1 MSRYKKRTIYQ
12 IIVEA
17 GLVESKKQA
26 VDLARNEKIIV
37 DGLPITSLHYQ
48 VNPRKSKITVNEK
61 EIKLEDKRR
70 YFILNKSKGVIT
82 TKENILKFLKGK
94 VKDQELF
101 SYYPIG
107 RLDKDTTGLLI
118 ITNDGRLG
126 NKILNPKQKIAKTY
140 EAIVSGKLN
149 DNAIEQL
156 EKGVEIS
163 LEEDGKIT
171 KYRTQPAQIIILDFK
186 DKQTRV
192 EIIITEGKKRQIIR
206 MFKSV
211 NYRVIELKRTK
222 IGRLELDNL
231 NIGEVKEI
239 PRQEFFKLVF
249 E

>member
-70 YFILNKSKGVIT
+70 YFILNKPKGVIT
-82 TKENILKFLKGK
+82 TKENILKLFKGHIK
-94 VKDQELF
+94 NEELF
-101 SYYPIG
+101 AYYPIG
-107 RLDKDTTGLLI
+107 RLDKNTTGLLL

-140 EAIVSGKLN
+140 EAIVSGKLS

-222 IGRLELDNL
+222 IGSLELDNL

>member
-140 EAIVSGKLN
+140 EAIVSGKLS

>member
-12 IIVEA
+12 ILVEA

-26 VDLARNEKIIV
+26 VDLARAEKIII
-37 DGLPITSLHYQ
+37 DGLPVTSLHYQ
-48 VNPRKSKITVNEK
+48 INPRKSKIIVNEK
-61 EIKLEDKRR
+61 EIELEDKRR
-70 YFILNKSKGVIT
+70 YFILNKPKGIIT
-82 TKENILKFLKGK
+82 TKQNILKFFKGN

-101 SYYPIG
+101 AYYPIG

-126 NKILNPKQKIAKTY
+126 NKILNPKQNIAKTY
-140 EAIVSGKLN
+140 EAIISGKLSN
-149 DNAIEQL
+149 NAIEQL

-171 KYRTQPAQIIILDFK
+171 KYITQPAQIKVLDFK

-192 EIIITEGKKRQIIR
+192 EIIITEGKKRQVIR
-206 MFKSV
+206 MFKTV
-211 NYRVIELKRTK
+211 NYRVIELKRIK
-222 IGRLELDNL
+222 IGRLELEDL
-231 NIGEVKEI
+231 KIGQIKEI
-239 PRQEFFKLVF
+239 PRQEFFKLIF

>member
-140 EAIVSGKLN
+140 EAIVSGKLS

-231 NIGEVKEI
+231 KIGEVKEI

>member
-70 YFILNKSKGVIT
+70 YFILNKPKGVIT
-82 TKENILKFLKGK
+82 TKENILKLFKGHIK
-94 VKDQELF
+94 NEELF
-101 SYYPIG
+101 AYYPIG
-107 RLDKDTTGLLI
+107 RLDKNTTGLLI

-140 EAIVSGKLN
+140 EAIVSGKLS

>member
-70 YFILNKSKGVIT
+70 YFILNKPKGVIT
-82 TKENILKFLKGK
+82 TKENILKLFKGHIK
-94 VKDQELF
+94 NEELF
-101 SYYPIG
+101 AYYPIG
-107 RLDKDTTGLLI
+107 RLDKNTTGLLI

-140 EAIVSGKLN
+140 EAIVSGKLS

-231 NIGEVKEI
+231 KIGEVKEI